1 MKENVQ
7 GHRGRLWE
15 AREDPAAWLVEYL
28 GFQKSHFSLI
38 SVGPFH
44 LISTSF
50 AFLSDLFLHPM
61 KTHWRLFL
69 PSQPTALRCLED

>member
-7 GHRGRLWE
+7 GHQGRLG
-15 AREDPAAWLVEYL
+15 RTLLHGWLSTLASRRVT
-28 GFQKSHFSLI
+28 FLI
-38 SVGPFH
+38 LVGPFH

-50 AFLSDLFLHPM
+50 AFLSDLFLHPV
-61 KTHWRLFL
+61 KTYWRLFL